1 MKPNITDNDGVTP
14 EFYFS
19 RSFPK
24 KSEKNVSNALS
35 HLLFKKSAFFSLA
48 K

>member
-1 MKPNITDNDGVTP
+1 MFSFITGNDNITP

-19 RSFPK
+19 RSFPEEAGK
-24 KSEKNVSNALS
+24 TVSNALS